1 MAGKADIVA
10 LMAEKAGISK
20 KEAEAAYEALVTHL
34 ADALTSEGKASL
46 PGFGNFATSH
56 RKARTGRNP
65 RTNEEIQIPA
75 STTVKFKA
83 GKDLKTS
90 VNN

>member
-1 MAGKADIVA
+1 MAGKGDIVA

-20 KEAEAAYEALVTHL
+20 KEAEASYEALVAHL
-34 ADALTSEGKASL
+34 EDALAKDGKASL
-46 PGFGNFATSH
+46 PGFGNFSTSH
-56 RKARTGRNP
+56 RKARVGRNP

-83 GKDLKTS
+83 GKDLKAS
-90 VNN
+90 VND